1 MISPQVRLVRL
12 VGIMLI
18 IYVKASH
25 YQHVRNIED
34 QEVATGILGYFGNLN
49 GHTAEQFRSP
59 WATLAIQWSEGRP
72 KRLNRTERRRA
83 PNVTHNVV

>member
-1 MISPQVRLVRL
+1 MNTYLPYLPIDILFNFFVISPQVRLVRL

-34 QEVATGILGYFGNLN
+34 QEVATGILGYFGNKGGVAVRYRHEN
-49 GHTAEQFRSP
+49 EHYFR
-59 WATLAIQWSEGRP
+59 L
-72 KRLNRTERRRA
+72 LL
-83 PNVTHNVV
+83 